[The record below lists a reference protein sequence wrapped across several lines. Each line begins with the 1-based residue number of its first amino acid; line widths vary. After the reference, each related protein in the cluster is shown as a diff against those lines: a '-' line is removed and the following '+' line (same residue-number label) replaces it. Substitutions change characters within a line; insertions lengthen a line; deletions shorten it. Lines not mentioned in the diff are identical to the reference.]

1 VSART
6 PNNAKLQVKEMRAQK
21 LSLISIVTCI
31 NDRRACV
38 NILQTK
44 AESCGL
50 MDNMLLNMW
59 IALSLGNLMVFS
71 VFFPQSILA
80 NFGTLPQNEQE
91 LINYSSFT
99 VILPV

>member
-1 VSART
+1 MTAR
-6 PNNAKLQVKEMRAQK
+6 K

-38 NILQTK
+38 NILQTE

-50 MDNMLLNMW
+50 LDNTLLNIW
-59 IALSLGNLMVFS
+59 IALSLDNLMAFS
-71 VFFPQSILA
+71 VFFLSPSMLILEHS
-80 NFGTLPQNEQE
+80 QNEQE

-99 VILPV
+99 VILSV